1 MNQTQNSQ
9 PAPSGVFVSTLSAMH
24 SGKVLADLD
33 DAMREVTKHVQTAQA
48 KGKLTLTLSIVPN
61 GTGAGE
67 TPLFK
72 VEDSVKVTLPKKP
85 RVGQTFF
92 ADDENNLTRRN
103 PHQDEMQLVSIDG
116 GKANAATPAL
126 KSNAVSS

>member
-1 MNQTQNSQ
+1 MNQTQNS
-9 PAPSGVFVSTLSAMH
+9 PSAPSGVFVSTLSAMH

-33 DAMREVTKHVQTAQA
+33 DAMREVTRHVQSAQA

-92 ADDENNLTRRN
+92 ADDDSNLTRRN
-103 PHQDEMQLVSIDG
+103 PHQDEMKLVSLDG
-116 GKANAATPAL
+116 GKAPENAPAL
-126 KSNAVSS
+126 KSQASS

>member
-1 MNQTQNSQ
+1 
-9 PAPSGVFVSTLSAMH
+9 MH

-33 DAMREVTKHVQTAQA
+33 EAMREVTKHVNESQK
-48 KGKLTLTLSIVPN
+48 KGKLTLTLTIVPN
-61 GTGAGE
+61 GTGVGE

-92 ADDENNLTRRN
+92 ADEENNLTRRN
-103 PHQDEMQLVSIDG
+103 PHQGEIQLVSVDG
-116 GKANAATPAL
+116 GKATAAAPAL
-126 KSNAVSS
+126 KTAT